1 MYFERI
7 TVWLGVTVDKD
18 QNVQEFPLV
27 CQCRQVYL
35 FQTFE
40 VRVVC
45 GVTVCPASW
54 STCESFPEE
63 LSFS

>member
-27 CQCRQVYL
+27 RQCRQVYP
-35 FQTFE
+35 FKTFKG
-40 VRVVC
+40 RVVW
-45 GVTVCPASW
+45 GASLPCLVGYLRV
-54 STCESFPEE
+54 SQKN
-63 LSFS
+63 